1 MRSKK
6 LILLHIIFPL
16 ILGAFIY
23 VSFRSLSIRLFNWFK
38 LANLDFLISF
48 VRETFYPIKKYLP
61 QWVYFSIPDG
71 LWVYSF
77 SSALIILWSDQFRY
91 GKFWLI
97 IPLLFGAFIEL
108 AQKIKIFPGTFDII
122 DFTFSI
128 IALALSIIILK
139 PKIQTN
145 EKHYL

>member
-1 MRSKK
+1 MRLKTLTMIHVFS
-6 LILLHIIFPL
+6 PL
-16 ILGAFIY
+16 IVGGGIY
-23 VSFRSLSIRLFNWFK
+23 ISFRSMSLRLFEWFEIIELK
-38 LANLDFLISF
+38 TTISF
-48 VRETFYPIKKYLP
+48 IRNIIHPFKNELP
-61 QWVYFSIPDG
+61 TWTYYSLPDG

-77 SSALIILWSDQFRY
+77 SSALIILWGDQFKF
-91 GKFWLI
+91 GKYWLI

-128 IALALSIIILK
+128 MALALSIIIVK

-145 EKHYL
+145 ETQN